1 MSNFRTGNDY
11 WIAIGQEYATETDI
25 NAGYGTG
32 KVLQSGEPTWEKF
45 KLFPDKIEIGGERA
59 VIDTGHKTL
68 SGIPTPAD
76 KVLGNYNYTLTLSGI
91 LTSEH
96 EILLKMFNF
105 DYDDDD
111 KIYKL
116 NNIPEKLPSFVIL
129 RVWNEPPDTNN
140 KYTVDLFK
148 GAQLTKLTISGAS
161 GDVIKYEAIFNIT
174 EFERETNYTI
184 AGTKP
189 NALDIMEKIFN
200 FGDTSFSLNFGN
212 KTKAKSFSLNFG
224 YEFPDDNT
232 QYMNHLKRKPLIPL
246 RFVGEFNFVNN
257 YDKSD
262 VDVNLYEIV
271 NSNNIYEETI
281 YLKNNNIYWTFILYA
296 NIISYSLAD
305 PDKALFENNITMKL
319 NKDDTINN
327 PIISIIKNIV

>member
-1 MSNFRTGNDY
+1 MSNYRTGNDY

-32 KVLQSGEPTWEKF
+32 KVLQSGDPTWDKF

-59 VIDTGHKTL
+59 TIDTGHKTL
-68 SGIPTPAD
+68 SGIPTTAD

-96 EILLKMFNF
+96 EILLEMFNF
-105 DYDDDD
+105 DYDDENQ
-111 KIYKL
+111 IYVL

-129 RVWNEPPDTNN
+129 RVWNEPPDINN

-174 EFERETNYTI
+174 EFERETTYTI
-184 AGTKP
+184 TGDKP
-189 NALDIMEKIFN
+189 SALSIMDKIFN
-200 FGDTSFSLNFGN
+200 FGDTTFSLNFGN

-232 QYMNHLKRKPLIPL
+232 QYMNNLKRKPLIPL
-246 RFVGEFNFVNN
+246 RFAGEFNFVNN

-262 VDVNLYEIV
+262 VDVNLYEMV
-271 NSNNIYEETI
+271 NTDDIYIYSIQLKYKWLFTI
-281 YLKNNNIYWTFILYA
+281 TG

-305 PDKALFENNITMKL
+305 PDKALFENNITIKL
-319 NKDDTINN
+319 NKNNEN
-327 PIISIIKNIV
+327 PILEIDIF